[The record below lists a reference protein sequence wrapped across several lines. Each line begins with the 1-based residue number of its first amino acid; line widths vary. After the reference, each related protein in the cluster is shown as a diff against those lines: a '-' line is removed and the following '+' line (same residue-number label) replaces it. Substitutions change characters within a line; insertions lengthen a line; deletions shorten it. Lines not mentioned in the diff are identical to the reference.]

1 MNLPNYIPNPPCGIC
16 DFSSFSDAT
25 THSVVNNSS
34 SPRMHMIAHCVI
46 GNKKKEFAELVVRSY
61 NKQYECGKISTI

>member
-1 MNLPNYIPNPPCGIC
+1 
-16 DFSSFSDAT
+16 
-25 THSVVNNSS
+25 
-34 SPRMHMIAHCVI
+34 MIAHCVI